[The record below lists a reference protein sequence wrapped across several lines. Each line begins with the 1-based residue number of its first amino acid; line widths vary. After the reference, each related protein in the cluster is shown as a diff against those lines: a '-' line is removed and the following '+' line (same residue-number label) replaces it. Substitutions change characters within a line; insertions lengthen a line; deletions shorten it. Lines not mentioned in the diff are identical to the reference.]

1 MTGIKSI
8 LQEKRTFQPPASFAA
23 AVSGRNAY
31 DALVC
36 EAKDDWEGFWRKH
49 AESEID
55 WIRPFSVVYDGAN
68 APFHKWFSDGQ
79 LNISANCLDRHL
91 EKRGEQAAI
100 IAEGDDG
107 DSEIWTYRRLHAAV
121 CRFANAL
128 SALWG

>member
-100 IAEGDDG
+100 N
-107 DSEIWTYRRLHAAV
+107 RRG
-121 CRFANAL
+121 R
-128 SALWG
+128 